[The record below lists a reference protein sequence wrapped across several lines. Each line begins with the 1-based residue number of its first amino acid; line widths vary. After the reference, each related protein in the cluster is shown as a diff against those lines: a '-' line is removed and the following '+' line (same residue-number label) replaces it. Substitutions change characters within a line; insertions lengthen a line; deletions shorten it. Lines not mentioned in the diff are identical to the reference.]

1 MHFIY
6 FAETSVSEIEEA
18 FLQFTNRSD
27 IAILLINQNVRVHR
41 ICTDFLIQNLRL
53 FPDFFSKQLIIS
65 FSRLKVIK

>member
-27 IAILLINQNVRVHR
+27 IAILLINQNVRVHTGFVQIFGYR
-41 ICTDFLIQNLRL
+41 I
-53 FPDFFSKQLIIS
+53 
-65 FSRLKVIK
+65 